1 MHCFSFFYQNLKICL
16 NHVECLIDQMIET
29 VSVSKNQRT
38 ISIPT
43 TNNGSVTNVMIAIN
57 NIKLSQ
63 PQLSTVAVTQN
74 HTNMP
79 SQTTSS
85 PTPIGGPLG
94 QEMSSPAI
102 APDSSPPDF
111 DFNLPCRYF
120 KSSFARSLSLNSGA
134 SASVNQSKSM
144 DYIGKNSL
152 TSPPPL
158 PLPPPVVNRKC
169 STDTLHANNEGSSM
183 CRRNSEIAVPPI
195 PARRQNIET
204 SAIIPTSSVVNSS
217 SHLLKNVYSNNGNMN
232 SASNRISSIGG
243 GGGGGGIGNGNGNT
257 NGGQS
262 ARLSHVSNN
271 GGNGNSN
278 NHFVRRNVGWS
289 PSSTLLTV
297 SSASSP
303 STGGRLSSGEQ
314 EPQLHDEMEPELKT
328 NGEYLE
334 NRFDIVDPSTNV
346 EAVILQNQVDTL
358 QWQLKQADTSCGMY
372 RAVMEEV
379 ARFLERYQN
388 NYACNRNNDQ
398 ISRSKSMY
406 HVYSDQDKGSDSGNS
421 SVYQRARS
429 STNLI
434 DLKRMSPS
442 SCGGDST
449 KSGEEDHYDLASPIN
464 TYKTFKDFTW
474 RRSPKKRPELKFD
487 DDAEEKLNKEA
498 FRLSR
503 TIHNL
508 LHTQQPDLTQH
519 RQSLKSRAKPMPNEN
534 IMPPDT
540 TVHQKTTNL
549 TTEMLFLRTMNMRD
563 SRLSLRSSTD
573 SSVHSTSSSSK
584 VETDEENYSPPPLLS
599 KQCANLCSTTEDESG
614 FSSISSFQE
623 IGVPLSSTMISSSS
637 ASSSQLD
644 DSIDQSDNISNLDS
658 RNSTLK
664 AGVQAASMHANNV
677 GLPLG
682 HDVSRWDSKTYRKN
696 KFQRFSTL
704 SNEDSS
710 TVLWV

>member
-1 MHCFSFFYQNLKICL
+1 M
-16 NHVECLIDQMIET
+16 
-29 VSVSKNQRT
+29 
-38 ISIPT
+38 
-43 TNNGSVTNVMIAIN
+43 MIAINNPKQSQPQLSTFTIATNNNN

-63 PQLSTVAVTQN
+63 P
-74 HTNMP
+74 
-79 SQTTSS
+79 TSIGH
-85 PTPIGGPLG
+85 PNQGKTP
-94 QEMSSPAI
+94 AT
-102 APDSSPPDF
+102 APDLSPPDF

-134 SASVNQSKSM
+134 SNQSKSM
-144 DYIGKNSL
+144 DYIGTITATTTNKNGGS
-152 TSPPPL
+152 TPPPL
-158 PLPPPVVNRKC
+158 PLPLPPSSSSTVVNRKC
-169 STDTLHANNEGSSM
+169 STDIS
-183 CRRNSEIAVPPI
+183 RRNSELLPEIAVPPI

-204 SAIIPTSSVVNSS
+204 SAIIPTASVVNNGLSLSSSSSSSS
-217 SHLLKNVYSNNGNMN
+217 SHHLRNACNSNSNN
-232 SASNRISSIGG
+232 SSSSSSS
-243 GGGGGGIGNGNGNT
+243 NT
-257 NGGQS
+257 NRVTTITNNTTSTTGSGNQ
-262 ARLSHVSNN
+262 ATVGRLQPHVANN

-278 NHFVRRNVGWS
+278 HFVRRNVCWP
-289 PSSTLLTV
+289 PSSSSV
-297 SSASSP
+297 SSSS
-303 STGGRLSSGEQ
+303 SSGLLSSGEQ
-314 EPQLHDEMEPELKT
+314 ESPQLLDDTEHDLKL
-328 NGEYLE
+328 NGEYSE
-334 NRFDIVDPSTNV
+334 NRFEIVDSSTNV

-358 QWQLKQADTSCGMY
+358 QWQLKQAETSCGMY

-379 ARFLERYQN
+379 ARFLERFQKN
-388 NYACNRNNDQ
+388 SACSRSEQ

-406 HVYSDQDKGSDSGNS
+406 HVYSDVDKGSDSGNS
-421 SVYQRARS
+421 SVYPRARS

-449 KSGEEDHYDLASPIN
+449 KSGEEDHYDLASPIDS
-464 TYKTFKDFTW
+464 TYSTFKDFTW
-474 RRSPKKRPELKFD
+474 RRSPKKRAELKFNEE
-487 DDAEEKLNKEA
+487 AEEKLTKEA

-519 RQSLKSRAKPMPNEN
+519 RQSLSTRVKPIPISEN
-534 IMPPDT
+534 MPPDAAAT
-540 TVHQKTTNL
+540 HQKANL
-549 TTEMLFLRTMNMRD
+549 TAEMLFLRTINMRD

-584 VETDEENYSPPPLLS
+584 IETDEENYSPPLLS

-637 ASSSQLD
+637 TGTSHLGLD
-644 DSIDQSDNISNLDS
+644 DSIDQSDFNLDS

-664 AGVQAASMHANNV
+664 AATAHTANNI
-677 GLPLG
+677 GLPLPLP
-682 HDVSRWDSKTYRKN
+682 HSNDNNRWDSKTYRKN

>member
-1 MHCFSFFYQNLKICL
+1 M
-16 NHVECLIDQMIET
+16 IDFCT
-29 VSVSKNQRT
+29 SSSTNKRT
-38 ISIPT
+38 ISSKPT
-43 TNNGSVTNVMIAIN
+43 TINNGSVTNVMIAIN
-57 NIKLSQ
+57 NTKHSQ
-63 PQLSTVAVTQN
+63 PQLSAFTIAQDN
-74 HTNMP
+74 NNNNNKP
-79 SQTTSS
+79 NQISQ
-85 PTPIGGPLG
+85 PAPIGGHQQG
-94 QEMSSPAI
+94 KAPAT
-102 APDSSPPDF
+102 APDLSPPDF

-134 SASVNQSKSM
+134 SVTAANQSKSM
-144 DYIGKNSL
+144 DYIGTTSIKNGGFHQSTVMA
-152 TSPPPL
+152 TSSPL
-158 PLPPPVVNRKC
+158 PPPPPVVNRKC
-169 STDTLHANNEGSSM
+169 STDIRISNNANEGS
-183 CRRNSEIAVPPI
+183 RRNSEMLSEIAVPPI

-204 SAIIPTSSVVNSS
+204 SAIIPTASVVNGST
-217 SHLLKNVYSNNGNMN
+217 HLLRNVSG
-232 SASNRISSIGG
+232 STNRVTNT
-243 GGGGGGIGNGNGNT
+243 GNGNGNI
-257 NGGQS
+257 NNSG
-262 ARLSHVSNN
+262 RLPHVANN
-271 GGNGNSN
+271 GGNGNSS
-278 NHFVRRNVGWS
+278 HFVRRNVCWPPSASSTTVSSSS
-289 PSSTLLTV
+289 PSSGL
-297 SSASSP
+297 
-303 STGGRLSSGEQ
+303 LSSGEQ
-314 EPQLHDEMEPELKT
+314 ESQLLDETEHELIKT
-328 NGEYLE
+328 NGEYIE
-334 NRFDIVDPSTNV
+334 NRFEIVDPSTNV

-358 QWQLKQADTSCGMY
+358 QWQLKQAETSCGMY

-379 ARFLERYQN
+379 ARFLERFQKN
-388 NYACNRNNDQ
+388 SACSRSEQ

-406 HVYSDQDKGSDSGNS
+406 HVYSDHDKGSDSGNS
-421 SVYQRARS
+421 SVYPRARS

-449 KSGEEDHYDLASPIN
+449 KSGEEDHDHYDLASPIN
-464 TYKTFKDFTW
+464 SYSTFKDFTW
-474 RRSPKKRPELKFD
+474 RRSPKKRAELKFN

-519 RQSLKSRAKPMPNEN
+519 RQSLTSRVKPIPNEN
-534 IMPPDT
+534 IPPEPAAA
-540 TVHQKTTNL
+540 HQKANNL
-549 TTEMLFLRTMNMRD
+549 TAEMLFLRTMNMRD

-584 VETDEENYSPPPLLS
+584 VEETDEENNYSPPLLA

-637 ASSSQLD
+637 ASSSHLD
-644 DSIDQSDNISNLDS
+644 DSIDQSDINNLDS

-664 AGVQAASMHANNV
+664 AGVHAASMLANNV
-677 GLPLG
+677 GLPLS
-682 HDVSRWDSKTYRKN
+682 HDVNNRWDSKTYRKN